1 MITEVLL
8 GALLFL
14 ACHIFYTIYCLHT
27 IVYLYYANKYY
38 ANKERSGTT
47 NWNQKLILRA
57 MYPIYHFPSNDEAN
71 VLDFVT
77 CPSNMTWVLWH

>member
-1 MITEVLL
+1 MPLFLFTIETKLFIFKMITEVLL

-47 NWNQKLILRA
+47 N
-57 MYPIYHFPSNDEAN
+57 
-71 VLDFVT
+71 
-77 CPSNMTWVLWH
+77 